1 MRRLLALALLLAA
14 VLALPGIAAAET
26 TIKGSGPLAVPL
38 VPGTTVEKAMRIERA
53 GPVGSVAV
61 WVRVTG
67 AKVGDLTLTLVAPDG
82 RERVLSRQE
91 GGTQRGLG
99 TGSAGCA
106 GPAVIFSDQG
116 FSTLDGASRPYSGW
130 VQPREPLE
138 ELAGMPARGRWALRI
153 ANATGGAE
161 GTLACWRLQLS
172 LDRDTSVTER
182 AAGTTATV
190 TFRELDSIYSRVR
203 LRIAGPGGA
212 ALSTTLAQVKCE
224 QCPAAGPN
232 LLAGGSPLTVRD
244 LDADGVPEV
253 LLDLYT
259 GGAHCCSVSL
269 IFRRAGAT
277 YVRSVAW
284 WGNPGY
290 RLADLDRDGR
300 PEFLTADD
308 TFGYL
313 FTSWASSGEPL
324 LVLRYERGKL
334 ADITRSFPRQV
345 QADADRYWKAARQQL
360 KDPGGETRGLLSA
373 WAASMANLGKA
384 EEAFATLGALA
395 KEGKLGDR
403 EQMGT
408 AAGAKYVAALRA
420 HLRKQG
426 YLAEA
431 AAPGGGGARA
441 GAATG

>member
-1 MRRLLALALLLAA
+1 MRRLLALVLLLSAA
-14 VLALPGIAAAET
+14 LAAPGLAAAET
-26 TIKGSGPLAVPL
+26 TIKGSGPLEVAL
-38 VPGTTVEKAMRIERA
+38 APGTTVEKAMLIERD

-61 WVRVTG
+61 WVRATG
-67 AKVGDLTLTLVAPDG
+67 ARTGDLTLTLVAPDG
-82 RERVLSRQE
+82 RERVLSRRE

-106 GPAVIFSDQG
+106 GPAVIFTDEG

-130 VQPREPLE
+130 VQPHEPLAALE
-138 ELAGMPARGRWALRI
+138 GMPSAGRWTLRLE
-153 ANATGGAE
+153 NATGGLA

-172 LDRDTSVTER
+172 LDVDTTVTER
-182 AAGTTATV
+182 AGGTAATV

-244 LDADGVPEV
+244 LDADGEPEV

-269 IFRRAGAT
+269 VFRRVGMT
-277 YVRSVAW
+277 YRRSVAW

-300 PEFLTADD
+300 PELLTADD

-324 LVLRYERGKL
+324 VVLRYERGRL
-334 ADITRSFPRQV
+334 VDVTRSFPRQV
-345 QADADRYWKAARQQL
+345 QADADRYRKAARQQL
-360 KDPGGETRGLLSA
+360 KDPGGEARGLLSA

-384 EEAFATLGALA
+384 EEAFATLAVLA
-395 KEGKLGDR
+395 KEGRLGDR

-408 AAGAKYVAALRA
+408 AANAKYVAALRA

-431 AAPGGGGARA
+431 AAPGGGDARA
-441 GAATG
+441 GATTG